1 MTEVDRKKV
10 IRITETTEGPYVGM
24 SYSYVTGVNVDK
36 NGRIQILT
44 ANLAIDAM
52 MFMNTDNIEI
62 NRTIDSF
69 VNMVKTYFPKRNYKI
84 ELVTLTVNII

>member
-10 IRITETTEGPYVGM
+10 IRITETTEGPYGGM